1 MPAPATAAN
10 AASPTVKREPDASS
24 VSAPATKRARAVG
37 DGSESSSSD
46 ATANDELNIWTR
58 SSRDLLHADEEQSQ
72 ESGEKRIDDYL
83 SRLFF

>member
-10 AASPTVKREPDASS
+10 AGSPTVKREPDSS
-24 VSAPATKRARAVG
+24 SASAPAAKRARAVG

-46 ATANDELNIWTR
+46 AANDEQNIWTR
-58 SSRDLLHADEEQSQ
+58 SSRELLHADEEQSQ

-83 SRLFF
+83 SRLLF